1 MLLLKESFFKATF
14 VMIDPLTIIFD
25 DFGKSSRRG

>member
-14 VMIDPLTIIFD
+14 VMIYPVTIIFD
-25 DFGKSSRRG
+25 DFGK